1 MKNTKNFTLT
11 AMFLAILI
19 LLAVTPSKIFFILI
33 PPV

>member
-19 LLAVTPSKIFFILI
+19 LLAV
-33 PPV
+33 